1 MGGWFYV
8 FFRLS
13 QASESMSFQ
22 RYVVAGLN
30 SYVIPALAE
39 TGFRKHVI
47 PAMG

>member
-13 QASESMSFQ
+13 QAPESMSIQ
-22 RYVVAGLN
+22 RYDVAGLN
-30 SYVIPALAE
+30 SYVIPTMAE

-47 PAMG
+47 PALG